1 MGDKRSWRIVH
12 SEASMGWGGQEHRVL
27 AELKG
32 FQDRGGW
39 VALLAPEKSVIFQ
52 RARDAG
58 IQTRH
63 LDTKKIRY
71 PINAFRLK
79 RWLRENEAQVVNT
92 HSSRDGYL
100 VGAAARLARTPLLI
114 RSRHIDVTYPN
125 RWASRHAFT
134 SLADHV
140 VTTSQKI
147 TKHLR
152 ETFRLGENRVS
163 TVPTG
168 IDLDAFQPDG
178 PKAEFFEGQSKGADG
193 PALVGMVSVLR
204 SWKGHPIFLEAARLL
219 KDRGVKARFIIVGE
233 GPQRENINATIAELG
248 LQPGEDVTLAGH
260 REDVPAVLRALDA
273 LAIPSTGHEGVPQI
287 GLQALATKT
296 PIIGSDA
303 GGIPEIVRPG
313 ETGRIVAAGDA
324 KELAA
329 AIEAALTK
337 TDETRRFSENGRQ
350 LVEREHS
357 LDHMLDRLEEIY
369 SRRLNAG
376 QPSPSTID

>member
-1 MGDKRSWRIVH
+1 MSEQRPWRIVH

-32 FQDRGGW
+32 FQNRGDW

-52 RARDAG
+52 RAKDAG
-58 IQTRH
+58 IPARH

-79 RWLRENEAQVVNT
+79 RWLRENEVQVVNT

-100 VGAAARLARTPLLI
+100 VGAAARLAKTPLLI

-147 TKHLR
+147 THHLR
-152 ETFRLGENRVS
+152 ETFQLAEDRVT

-168 IDLDAFQPDG
+168 IELETFTPDG
-178 PKAEFFEGQSKGADG
+178 PRADLFGDDSKGG
-193 PALVGMVSVLR
+193 KNLPIVGMVSVLR
-204 SWKGHPIFLEAARLL
+204 SWKGHPYFLEAAKLL
-219 KDRGVKARFIIVGE
+219 KDRGVGARFVVVGE
-233 GPQRENINATIAELG
+233 GPQRENINAKIADLG
-248 LQPGEDVTLAGH
+248 LKPDEEVTLAGH
-260 REDVPAVLRALDA
+260 REDVPAVLRSLAA
-273 LAIPSTGHEGVPQI
+273 LAIPSTGHEGIPQI

-296 PIIGSDA
+296 PIVGSDA

-313 ETGRIVAAGDA
+313 ETGRIFPACDA
-324 KELAA
+324 KALAA
-329 AIEAALTK
+329 AIEATLTQAE
-337 TDETRRFSENGRQ
+337 ETRRFTENGRK

-357 LDHMLDRLEEIY
+357 LDHMLDRLEGIY
-369 SRRLNAG
+369 SRRLN
-376 QPSPSTID
+376 IE

>member
-1 MGDKRSWRIVH
+1 
-12 SEASMGWGGQEHRVL
+12 MGWGGQEHRVL

-32 FQDRGGW
+32 FQNRGGW

-52 RARDAG
+52 RAKDVG
-58 IQTRH
+58 IPGRH

-79 RWLRENEAQVVNT
+79 RWLRENEVQVVNT
-92 HSSRDGYL
+92 HSSRDGYV
-100 VGAAARLARTPLLI
+100 VGAAARLAKTPLLI

-147 TKHLR
+147 THHLR
-152 ETFRLGENRVS
+152 ETFQLAEDRVT

-168 IDLDAFQPDG
+168 IELETFTPDG
-178 PKAEFFEGQSKGADG
+178 PRADLFGDDSKGG
-193 PALVGMVSVLR
+193 KNLPIVGMVSVLR
-204 SWKGHPIFLEAARLL
+204 SWKGHPYFLEAAKLL
-219 KDRGVKARFIIVGE
+219 KDRGVGARFVIVGE
-233 GPQRENINATIAELG
+233 GPQRENINAKIADLG
-248 LQPGEDVTLAGH
+248 LKPDEEVTLAGH
-260 REDVPAVLRALDA
+260 REDVPAVLRSLAA
-273 LAIPSTGHEGVPQI
+273 LAIPSTGHEGIPQI

-296 PIIGSDA
+296 PIVGSDA

-313 ETGRIVAAGDA
+313 ETGRIFPACDA
-324 KELAA
+324 KALAA
-329 AIEAALTK
+329 AIEATLTQAE
-337 TDETRRFSENGRQ
+337 ETRRFTENGRK

-357 LDHMLDRLEEIY
+357 LDHMLDRLEGIY
-369 SRRLNAG
+369 SRRLN
-376 QPSPSTID
+376 IE

>member
-1 MGDKRSWRIVH
+1 
-12 SEASMGWGGQEHRVL
+12 MGWGGQEHRIL
-27 AELKG
+27 AELRG
-32 FQDRGGW
+32 FQGRGGW
-39 VALLAPEKSVIFQ
+39 VALLAPEQSVIFQ
-52 RARDAG
+52 RAKDAG
-58 IQTRH
+58 IPARH

-71 PINAFRLK
+71 PINALRLK
-79 RWLRENEAQVVNT
+79 RWLRENQVQVVNT

-134 SLADHV
+134 SLADHI

-147 TKHLR
+147 TGHLR
-152 ETFRLGENRVS
+152 ETFNLADDRVS

-168 IDLDAFQPDG
+168 IDLNVFQPEG
-178 PKAEFFEGQSKGADG
+178 PRAELFDSESKGADKAANDL
-193 PALVGMVSVLR
+193 PVIGMVSVLR
-204 SWKGHPIFLEAARLL
+204 SWKGHPIFLEASKML
-219 KDRGVKARFIIVGE
+219 KDRGVKARFVIVGE
-233 GPQRENINATIAELG
+233 GPQRENINAKIAELG
-248 LQPGEDVTLAGH
+248 LKPGKDVTLTGH
-260 REDVPAVLRALDA
+260 REDVPSVLRSLAA

-296 PIIGSDA
+296 PIVGSDA

-313 ETGRIVAAGDA
+313 ETGRVFPAGNA
-324 KELAA
+324 NELAA
-329 AIEAALTK
+329 AIEATLTQAE
-337 TDETRRFSENGRQ
+337 ETRRFTGNGRQ

-369 SRRLNAG
+369 SRRLSA
-376 QPSPSTID
+376 